1 MYLIQYVSLHCAV
14 PHNTVAQWLRCEAP
28 SHYSLPIG
36 VRPTWSPCDHILISP
51 SANVNASQVAPTTHQ
66 YVVAE
71 DNFWHRITWSNHDH
85 IVISPLPHS
94 YLPNPLCYFKFIT
107 LRLWPTL
114 PRNTDQHW
122 GQSGK
127 VIVLWTV
134 KRSMWPPC
142 EGHERQLYDQNI
154 FPPRSSVDRCYDY
167 LAIIG
172 DQEISWGEAGGRIQ
186 SSRWWHYHLSMGHAL

>member
-1 MYLIQYVSLHCAV
+1 MLSLNTVQKLPHSKGAIVSMYPIDSVYSMYL
-14 PHNTVAQWLRCEAP
+14 TVALRCPAEYSCTMVAMWG
-28 SHYSLPIG
+28 SHYSLPTG

-51 SANVNASQVAPTTHQ
+51 SGNVNASQVEPTTHQ

-71 DNFWHRITWSNHDH
+71 DNFWHRITWLNHDH

-127 VIVLWTV
+127 VIV
-134 KRSMWPPC
+134 
-142 EGHERQLYDQNI
+142 
-154 FPPRSSVDRCYDY
+154 
-167 LAIIG
+167 
-172 DQEISWGEAGGRIQ
+172 
-186 SSRWWHYHLSMGHAL
+186 